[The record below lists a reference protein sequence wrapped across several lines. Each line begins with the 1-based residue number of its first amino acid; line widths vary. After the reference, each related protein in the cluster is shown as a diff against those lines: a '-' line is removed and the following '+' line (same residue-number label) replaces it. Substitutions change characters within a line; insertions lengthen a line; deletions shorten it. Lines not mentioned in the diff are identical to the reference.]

1 MKAQARHAHNYGH
14 KFMNVTVHYLNV
26 NLLQGNR
33 RFPPSSLTPQ
43 EIASSHMAVTNSF
56 VSNNV
61 VIYIYSYMVCGIY

>member
-33 RFPPSSLTPQ
+33 RFSPPSPPR
-43 EIASSHMAVTNSF
+43 HMK
-56 VSNNV
+56 
-61 VIYIYSYMVCGIY
+61 

>member
-33 RFPPSSLTPQ
+33 RFSPPPSHTR
-43 EIASSHMAVTNSF
+43 NSF
-56 VSNNV
+56 ISYGGNKQLSL
-61 VIYIYSYMVCGIY
+61 VIML